1 MNLIT
6 LTTDLGLKD
15 YYVAVLKGELM
26 KAVPD
31 AGIIDITH
39 EIEPFSFQQAA
50 FVLANSYHHF
60 PNGTIHIVG
69 VDTSRHNGMKHLVI
83 QHNEHTFIGPD
94 NGLFALL
101 FEEKLPERIFFI
113 KDNVPPTTLL
123 VSTLYV
129 QTAKAICEGILLEE
143 IGDPATSIVRSAS
156 FRPITNHNYIKGQ
169 VLHIDRFENVIL
181 NIRKEEFEKIRV
193 GRKFIV
199 TFRRNNDIDKLEEN
213 YSAIHDGDISCI
225 VNSAGYIELF
235 MKHGSMAGLLGL
247 KLNDTVHIEF
257 K

>member
-15 YYVAVLKGELM
+15 YYVAVLKGELL
-26 KAVPD
+26 KAIPEVN
-31 AGIIDITH
+31 IIDITH
-39 EIEPFSFQQAA
+39 DIEPFSYSQAA
-50 FVLANSYHHF
+50 YMLTNSYHHF
-60 PNGTIHIVG
+60 PNGTIHIAG
-69 VDTSRHNGMKHLVI
+69 VDTSRHKGMKHLVI

-94 NGLFALL
+94 NGLFALM
-101 FEEKLPERIFFI
+101 FEEKLPEKVFYL
-113 KDNVPPTTLL
+113 KDEEVQTTLP
-123 VSTLYV
+123 VAGLYV
-129 QTAKAICEGILLEE
+129 QAAKAICEGNGLEE
-143 IGDPATSIVRSAS
+143 IGDTVSTIIRAAS
-156 FRPITNHNYIKGQ
+156 FRPIVNHNYIKGQ

-181 NIRKEEFEKIRV
+181 NVQKEEFENIRR

-213 YSAIHDGDISCI
+213 YSTIHDGDISCI

-235 MKHGSMAGLLGL
+235 MKHGAMAGLLGL
-247 KLNDTVHIEF
+247 KLNDTVQIEF